1 MLVSVS
7 TLLWSKSGHCRLG
20 EDDGGDG
27 ASRVELQDMSSPSVN
42 AVDQQ
47 KLEGSGAQEG
57 REGAQERERERER
70 MKGGVERKHGEM

>member
-7 TLLWSKSGHCRLG
+7 TLFWSKSGHCRLG

-27 ASRVELQDMSSPSVN
+27 ASRVELQDMSSLSVN

-47 KLEGSGAQEG
+47 KLEGSGVKKVVKELK
-57 REGAQERERERER
+57 RERKREW
-70 MKGGVERKHGEM
+70 KGG